1 MGINVSI
8 HDRASLVRSV
18 VVAANDGITT
28 TFAVVAGSLGA
39 SLSPKV
45 VLILGFANLFADGL
59 SMATGAYLGVKS
71 EIEFEEKSG
80 QNILL
85 GYKPLKNAADTFFSF
100 VVAGFIPLIA
110 YVFKFDNAFIIS
122 ALSVCLAL
130 MVVGVLRGKYTN
142 KSMVRTAFENLFIG
156 GSAALVAYFVGSL
169 VDKYLI

>member
-1 MGINVSI
+1 VGINVSI

-80 QNILL
+80 QNIIL
-85 GYKPLKNAADTFFSF
+85 GHKPLKNAVDTFISF

-110 YVFKFDNAFIIS
+110 YLFKFNNAFAIS
-122 ALSVCLAL
+122 AVSVCLAL
-130 MVVGVLRGKYTN
+130 MVVGALRGRYTN
-142 KSMVRTAFENLFIG
+142 KSIIRTSFENLLIG
-156 GSAALVAYFVGSL
+156 GAAAMVAYFVGSL
-169 VDKYLI
+169 VDRYLI